1 MSDFEQKLE
10 NIGKTLLS
18 SSDISSQET
27 DCYLLGHEEI
37 IVVETFKLRETNVFS
52 HLISMGHELLKYTAS
67 NITTSTDQTTV
78 QNIKN
83 ILTELQIRFTNS
95 LSGFCKLD
103 QIPLTGSYDNLVAL
117 SLKVITGNY

>member
-1 MSDFEQKLE
+1 M
-10 NIGKTLLS
+10 G
-18 SSDISSQET
+18 
-27 DCYLLGHEEI
+27 EEEM
-37 IVVETFKLRETNVFS
+37 IVVETFKLRETKVYS
-52 HLISMGHELLKYTAS
+52 HFISMGHELLKYTAS
-67 NITTSTDQTTV
+67 NITSSTDQTTV

-103 QIPLTGSYDNLVAL
+103 QIPLSGSYDNLVAS